1 LISARSR
8 PDRRRVETIVG
19 RYLIG
24 HLLVAVTF
32 LGCGSPL
39 RDLRLE
45 LARPLE
51 LPASARRVEMQYLGN
66 GGWLIRRGGEVIAT
80 APFVSNPGLL
90 KVYLPSRPD
99 LDAIDKLIPAMPD
112 VEIMLV
118 GHGHYDHAMDL
129 PHILGQRAPD
139 GTASSMRAKAPN
151 AKLYGSKTVKHLLGP
166 KLPGRVESVTEAES
180 ATGWKAPAKGLNRGP
195 WIPSDDAAVRFMP
208 LASTHAPH
216 LFGFIKLVS
225 WGHLQEDVASLPMAP
240 FLWPEGETLAF
251 LIDFLRPDK
260 TVEFRIYYQD
270 AASHP
275 GTGIIPHLTGRDAAP
290 VDVAILCVAGFSQVS
305 GNPEHILSNVRP
317 RHIIGGHWEDFF
329 FWPDQKIIR
338 SAPGTSI
345 EGFVQRA
352 QGVSSAPIYMVEP
365 GTTLSFSLDGS

>member
-1 LISARSR
+1 
-8 PDRRRVETIVG
+8 
-19 RYLIG
+19 LIG
-24 HLLVAVTF
+24 HLLVAVTL

-45 LARPLE
+45 LPPPPE
-51 LPASARRVEMQYLGN
+51 LPASARRVAMQYLGN

-90 KVYLPSRPD
+90 NVYLSSGPD
-99 LDAIDKLIPAMPD
+99 LEAIDKLIPAMPD
-112 VEIMLV
+112 VEIMLI

-129 PHILGQRAPD
+129 PHILGQRPPD
-139 GTASSMRAKAPN
+139 GTASSVRAKAPN

-166 KLPGRVESVTEAES
+166 TFPGRVESVTGAEP
-180 ATGWKAPAKGLNRGP
+180 ATGWKAPAKGLTRGP

-225 WGHLQEDVASLPMAP
+225 WGHLQEDVASLPTAP

-275 GTGIIPHLTGRDAAP
+275 GTGIIPHLTGRDAVP

-305 GNPEHILSNVRP
+305 DNPEHILRNVRP
-317 RHIIGGHWEDFF
+317 RHIVGGHWEDFF
-329 FWPDQKIIR
+329 FWPDPKIIR

-345 EGFVQRA
+345 EAFVQRVR
-352 QGVSSAPIYMVEP
+352 GVSPAPIYMVEP